1 MSSATCAFL
10 LSRLQFSWLEFLV
23 QKLQSFSFWC
33 PSTMCHGLIKWQT
46 RRWLCLLP
54 MREEAVLGPGPVFP
68 ASTAMKQNL
77 NRPPR
82 KCPTRT
88 RKLGVHPGLSFPTG
102 EAKSPER
109 SLDEALC
116 WSEGGQCAQSE
127 TTPPYPLPAVLLAPH
142 VPGWYFTLTPQF
154 WGFCSGGL
162 SG

>member
-10 LSRLQFSWLEFLV
+10 LSCLQFSWLEFLV

-33 PSTMCHGLIKWQT
+33 PSSMFGLIKCQT

-54 MREEAVLGPGPVFP
+54 MHEEAVLGPGPVFP

-82 KCPTRT
+82 KCPKRT

-109 SLDEALC
+109 PARWSTVLARGRAMHPKRDHPALPFAC
-116 WSEGGQCAQSE
+116 SPSRSPC
-127 TTPPYPLPAVLLAPH
+127 PRVVFHPYPPVL
-142 VPGWYFTLTPQF
+142 
-154 WGFCSGGL
+154 GFL
-162 SG
+162 Q